1 MQKYAIDIDKRDIE
15 IRAVKQSLAEV
26 SSGFE
31 KAVSEKDFAMKKIHE
46 VQFDSTAAFEKYK
59 SLLMNKDIQMN
70 EFLEKSSEKIK
81 AIRDQYEN
89 DRSRMQIQ
97 INELQGQKAVLQ
109 TEISQMVRA
118 RNEKSVE
125 LVYVSRYFSLFKN
138 TFHK

>member
-15 IRAVKQSLAEV
+15 IRAVKQSLAEM

-97 INELQGQKAVLQ
+97 INELQGQKADLQ
-109 TEISQMVRA
+109 TEISQMIRA

-138 TFHK
+138 SFHK

>member
-15 IRAVKQSLAEV
+15 IRAVKQSLAAM